1 MTKIKRILLEFLG
14 LFIMASVL
22 ASILFYSVL
31 GMAGV

>member
-1 MTKIKRILLEFLG
+1 MTKIKRALLEFVG
-14 LFIMASVL
+14 LAVMASIL

>member
-1 MTKIKRILLEFLG
+1 MTKIRRVLLEFLG
-14 LFIMASVL
+14 LFMMAGVL